1 MAAPTPSFIS
11 TIPPKKLY
19 PALGGLALVFLVFV
33 ALSARSMKKKHTVRT
48 ALALA
53 SAKDRAAAEAVRIEI
68 LAPEPKKDE
77 SDPDELRRMVRER
90 AQLDPATAALVVRSW
105 LGSLEKAQPEEVA
118 A

>member
-1 MAAPTPSFIS
+1 VAF
-11 TIPPKKLY
+11 L
-19 PALGGLALVFLVFV
+19 FLVFA
-33 ALSARSMKKKHTVRT
+33 ALGVRSMKKKHNIRT

-53 SAKDRAAAEAVRIEI
+53 SAKERAAAEAVRVEI

-77 SDPDELRRMVRER
+77 GDPDELRRMVRER

-105 LGSLEKAQPEEVA
+105 LGSLEKTQTEEVA